1 MRNLQVMLFLLLLPL
16 FANAQT
22 QLSQRDFALLKPAFE
37 AIDEGKLKAAHQ
49 QFLKAKKQVRSS
61 YAKALLLS
69 NLGQLELQWQRYS
82 KALPYLSQAYQLK
95 VLPAEQQTG
104 LGHTL
109 AQVHCVKE
117 QWRSCIRYMSQWMP
131 VSAKKVT
138 GQDYLMLAQA
148 HSQLNQW
155 GKVIQPITTAIN
167 SRAVAP
173 QSWFQLKVVAHIQLK
188 QWSRAIKAQQ
198 RLLKHYAEK
207 GENWRQLVS
216 LQLQVGKHK
225 AALASQRIGYER
237 GILVDA
243 VDYRLLAQMLVQ
255 ADIPFYAGQVLEQG
269 IKRGALKANKK
280 TLQLLSDCWVKAR
293 EAKKAIAVLVRL
305 NRASPSNKSLQQQ
318 AHMQMQLR
326 DWRSAEFTLQ
336 QLIKRSKTEQPE
348 AQLLLGIV
356 RIKLKRFHKAR
367 QALLLAAKSKRQK
380 PVAESWMLYL
390 EQIQPAQ
397 MMGMS

>member
-1 MRNLQVMLFLLLLPL
+1 MLFLLWLPV
-16 FANAQT
+16 FANAQV

-37 AIDEGKLKAAHQ
+37 AIDEGKLKAAQQ
-49 QFLKAKKQVRSS
+49 QFLKAKKQIRSS

-82 KALPYLSQAYQLK
+82 KALPYLTKAYQLK
-95 VLPAEQQTG
+95 VLPAEQQVG

-117 QWRSCIRYMSQWMP
+117 QWRSCIRYMNQWMS
-131 VSAKKVT
+131 VSAIKVT

-148 HSQLNQW
+148 YSQLNQW
-155 GKVIQPITTAIN
+155 EKVIQPIAAAIN
-167 SRAVAP
+167 SRSVAP

-198 RLLKHYAEK
+198 KLLKHYAANED
-207 GENWRQLVS
+207 NWTQLVS
-216 LQLQVGKHK
+216 LQLQAGNHK
-225 AALASQRIGYER
+225 AALASQRMGYER

-243 VDYRLLAQMLVQ
+243 ADYRLLAQMLVQ

-269 IKRGALKANKK
+269 MKSGTLTANRK

-293 EAKKAIAVLVRL
+293 EAKKAVAVLVRL
-305 NRASPSNKSLQQQ
+305 NRASPSDKSLQQQ

-336 QLIKRSKTEQPE
+336 ELIKRSKAEQPE

-356 RIKLKRFHKAR
+356 RIKLKRFLKAR
-367 QALLLAAKSKRQK
+367 QALVLAAKNKQQK
-380 PVAESWMLYL
+380 SIADSWIRYL
-390 EQIQPAQ
+390 EQIQPSQ